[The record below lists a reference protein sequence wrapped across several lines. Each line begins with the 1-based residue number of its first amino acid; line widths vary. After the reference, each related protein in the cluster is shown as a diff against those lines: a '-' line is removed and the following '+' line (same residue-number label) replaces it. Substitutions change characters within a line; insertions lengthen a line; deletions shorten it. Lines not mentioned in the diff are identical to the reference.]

1 MSKAQVS
8 NEFLIFVTLLFLIS
22 ILVFSL
28 SSSLIFQAN
37 EVKTYEEA
45 KKICDDIA
53 YEINLALKV
62 GDGYERE
69 FFVPYEI
76 NGIADFMIKIENYS
90 VSLEWKEYSVQSPL
104 PIEKINGE
112 IKKGWNIIR
121 NVEGEI
127 YAN

>member
-90 VSLEWKEYSVQSPL
+90 VSLEWKEY
-104 PIEKINGE
+104 
-112 IKKGWNIIR
+112 
-121 NVEGEI
+121 
-127 YAN
+127 